1 MNDSLPSPSAAPSS
15 SVLPPVT
22 AVIVAR
28 NDRTTIEAAL
38 ESIAAQSYPLG
49 LDIIVSVG
57 PNSDGTTQFIEYA
70 ASLNPRLT
78 VIETASSSLV
88 VGLNEA
94 IAAAK
99 SSLIIR
105 VDPRSELPVDYTR
118 RAVEA
123 MVRTDAAALV
133 GRTSPLGVNPFESA
147 VAQAFAHRFGL
158 ARDPL
163 KNANGAGPTDI
174 PETQV
179 IRRRMF
185 IEVGLFNE
193 EIRHGQTW
201 EINARLREAG
211 RSVVFVP
218 ELGVTYRPPSRVVD
232 LTRSLFAEGLWRG
245 EFARAFPEEKRL
257 RFPLPPGVVIA
268 TILGFVLG
276 AGGLFGLVAGALGVA
291 AVLSAV
297 LFALLLVPVVY
308 IVGLV
313 VLGIAAASR
322 TDFRTGAWFAVVLP
336 LMHFSWGL
344 GYLAGFF
351 NLEGAAD
358 TEIVTLD

>member
-1 MNDSLPSPSAAPSS
+1 MNDSLPASPSS

-22 AVIVAR
+22 AILVAR

-38 ESIAAQSYPLG
+38 QSIAAQSYPLG

-57 PNSDGTTQFIEYA
+57 PNTDGTSQFIEYA
-70 ASLNPRLT
+70 ASLNPRLS
-78 VIETASSSLV
+78 VITTTSASV
-88 VGLNEA
+88 VIGLNEA
-94 IAAAK
+94 IAAAR

-105 VDPRSELPVDYTR
+105 VDPRAELPVDYTR

-133 GRTSPLGVNPFESA
+133 GRTTPVGVNAFERA
-147 VAQAFAHRFGL
+147 VARVFTHRYGL
-158 ARDPL
+158 SADPL
-163 KNANGAGPTDI
+163 KRANGAGPTSI
-174 PETQV
+174 PEDHV

-185 IEVGLFNE
+185 IEAGLFDE

-201 EINARLREAG
+201 ELNARLREAG
-211 RSVVFVP
+211 HQVAFVP
-218 ELGVTYRPPSRVVD
+218 ELEVTYRPPSRVVD
-232 LTRSLFAEGLWRG
+232 LTRGSFAEGLWRG
-245 EFARAFPEEKRL
+245 EFARAFPEQKEL
-257 RFPLPPGVVIA
+257 RFPLPPVLVLG

-291 AVLSAV
+291 AVISWML
-297 LFALLLVPVVY
+297 LALLLLPVVY
-308 IVGLV
+308 VVGLV

-322 TDFRTGAWFAVVLP
+322 DDVRTGAWFAIALP
-336 LMHFSWGL
+336 LVHYSWGF
-344 GYLAGFF
+344 GFLAGFF

-358 TEIVTLD
+358 TVIVNLDHA